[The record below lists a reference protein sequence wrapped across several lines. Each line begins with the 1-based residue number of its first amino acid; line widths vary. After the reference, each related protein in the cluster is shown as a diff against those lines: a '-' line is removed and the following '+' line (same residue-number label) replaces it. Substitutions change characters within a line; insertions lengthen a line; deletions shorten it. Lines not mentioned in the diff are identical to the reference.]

1 MGMKQL
7 ITKLLNFATET
18 FLQDNEILDLCPAR
32 SSYLRGRRCLFSLAC
47 PSFTA
52 LKMNFS
58 VKDYFSK
65 CDQIR
70 SYPYWINSQWK
81 TPFFVHCL
89 QWWCHNINSSIW
101 HTIWHSCFFTLTSLA
116 SYLFLLVW
124 LKLILNLIWF
134 WSIGTGWLRINADSI
149 CD

>member
-18 FLQDNEILDLCPAR
+18 FLQDNEILDLCSAR

-52 LKMNFS
+52 QKMNFS
-58 VKDYFSK
+58 IKDYFSK

-70 SYPYWINSQWK
+70 SYPYAINSQWK
-81 TPFFVHCL
+81 TPFFCALLAMMVSQYKFL
-89 QWWCHNINSSIW
+89 NMAHNMAQLF
-101 HTIWHSCFFTLTSLA
+101 FFTLTSLA
-116 SYLFLLVW
+116 SYLFLL
-124 LKLILNLIWF
+124 
-134 WSIGTGWLRINADSI
+134 G
-149 CD
+149 